1 MEILA
6 QRLSMLRKE
15 KGVSRKVVAGAVKI
29 AERTYQR
36 YEEAERE
43 PTASVLTALADYYDV
58 SLDYL
63 VGRTDEV

>member
-6 QRLSMLRKE
+6 QRLIMLRKQ
-15 KGVSRKVVAGAVKI
+15 KDVSRKVVAQAVQI

-43 PTASVLTALADYYDV
+43 PNASVLAALAKYYDV

-63 VGRTDEV
+63 VGHKDEV

>member
-6 QRLSMLRKE
+6 QRLTMLRKQ
-15 KGVSRKVVAGAVKI
+15 KDVSRKVVAEAVHI

-43 PTASVLTALADYYDV
+43 PNASVLAELAKYYNV

-63 VGRTDEV
+63 VGHKNEV

>member
-6 QRLSMLRKE
+6 QRLTMLRKQ
-15 KGVSRKVVAGAVKI
+15 KDVSRKVVAEAVHI

-43 PTASVLTALADYYDV
+43 PNASVLAKLAKYYNV

-63 VGRTDEV
+63 VGHKDEV